1 MYEYSYSI
9 GKAQMVKHYLP
20 QNKEATVYTLYSTVC
35 HSKHFCSQQLKL
47 NEWTKLKGNCFKA
60 FFISFKSRDKF

>member
-20 QNKEATVYTLYSTVC
+20 QNKEATVYTVQYVIPNIFVA
-35 HSKHFCSQQLKL
+35 K
-47 NEWTKLKGNCFKA
+47 N
-60 FFISFKSRDKF
+60 